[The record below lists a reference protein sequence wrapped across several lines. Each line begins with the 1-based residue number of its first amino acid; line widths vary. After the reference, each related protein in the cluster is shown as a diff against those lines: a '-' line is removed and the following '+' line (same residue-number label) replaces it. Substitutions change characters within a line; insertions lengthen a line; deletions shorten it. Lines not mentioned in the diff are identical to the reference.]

1 MSDTPIVEKTGDIYK
16 ITFPEDSEFHMV
28 GMKFSRWDKRN
39 GAQYVE
45 LDIHVQG
52 RNADEHNGTV
62 NITST
67 RAKNDAAKRCAESYP
82 HLPWGD
88 IIDPTCKTILDMY
101 RRGDPVVNLKDVE
114 ESEGALYM
122 LEPFITL
129 DADNLIY
136 GNGGLGKSWICL
148 FFAALVSAGKSH
160 ARLNP
165 EPGSILYLDYETGAA
180 SMTKRFAA
188 LCRGLDMTK
197 PDFHYRRMRDSMYE
211 DQETLFEMIQDYNVS
226 LIIIDSAAA
235 ASGGKAEE
243 SQAALNYF
251 KAIRATGITTMTIA
265 HVSKEAEKQKD
276 NKSPFGSVFWYNNPR
291 NIWHIVQG
299 ETFTKQVKQFGLY
312 NTKSSDSAGHEPIGL
327 EFTFDDPKNAKV
339 VSVRG
344 IDISINPDLLKGD
357 TLWKQIEAHIL
368 EERDAHIERPFP
380 GVPIAK
386 LTNKLGAD
394 VSSTITRVNKSR
406 TEKNHAPLFTAPSR
420 GNWDVYYEA
429 VKDAEAA
436 RKYKSLG
443 M

>member
-1 MSDTPIVEKTGDIYK
+1 MSNKPITERTGDIFKVSY
-16 ITFPEDSEFHMV
+16 PEDSEYNMIE
-28 GMKFSRWDKRN
+28 MKFSRWDKRS

-45 LDIHVQG
+45 LDVHVQG
-52 RNADEHNGTV
+52 RDSDEHNGTV

-67 RAKNDAAKRCAESYP
+67 RGKNEAAKRCADSYP
-82 HLPWGD
+82 HLPWGE
-88 IIDPTCKTILDMY
+88 IIDPVCKVVLDLY
-101 RRGDPVVNLKDVE
+101 RKGDPVVNLKDVE
-114 ESEGALYM
+114 VSEGALYM

-165 EPGSILYLDYETGAA
+165 EPGSILYLDYETGEA
-180 SMTKRFAA
+180 SMTKRFDA
-188 LCRGLDMTK
+188 LCRGLDMVK

-211 DQETLFEMIQDYNVS
+211 DQETLFEMIQEYNVS

-251 KAIRATGITTMTIA
+251 RAIRATGITTLTIA

-291 NIWHIVQG
+291 NIWHITQG
-299 ETFTKQVKQFGLY
+299 NTFTRQVKQFGLF
-312 NTKSSDSAGHEPIGL
+312 NTKSSDSAGYDPVGL

-339 VSVRG
+339 VTVRG
-344 IDISINPDLLKGD
+344 IDITDNDDLAEGLPLHD
-357 TLWKQIEAHIL
+357 RIAAFIQEQ
-368 EERDAHIERPFP
+368 RDYEIERPFR
-380 GVPIAK
+380 GVPIAMIK
-386 LTNKLGAD
+386 EELGNEA
-394 VSSTITRVNKSR
+394 SNAISRVNKQRKKAKMEDKFYQVS
-406 TEKNHAPLFTAPSR
+406 H
-420 GNWDVYYEA
+420 GVWDITSQRR
-429 VKDAEAA
+429 KDVEQY
-436 RKYKSLG
+436 RLN
-443 M
+443 

>member
-1 MSDTPIVEKTGDIYK
+1 
-16 ITFPEDSEFHMV
+16 
-28 GMKFSRWDKRN
+28 
-39 GAQYVE
+39 
-45 LDIHVQG
+45 
-52 RNADEHNGTV
+52 
-62 NITST
+62 
-67 RAKNDAAKRCAESYP
+67 
-82 HLPWGD
+82 
-88 IIDPTCKTILDMY
+88 
-101 RRGDPVVNLKDVE
+101 
-114 ESEGALYM
+114 
-122 LEPFITL
+122 
-129 DADNLIY
+129 
-136 GNGGLGKSWICL
+136 
-148 FFAALVSAGKSH
+148 
-160 ARLNP
+160 
-165 EPGSILYLDYETGAA
+165 
-180 SMTKRFAA
+180 
-188 LCRGLDMTK
+188 
-197 PDFHYRRMRDSMYE
+197 MYE

-406 TEKNHAPLFTAPSR
+406 TEKGHAPRFTAPSR

-436 RKYKSLG
+436 RKYNL